1 MDSSH
6 IIYAGMSH
14 VLNEIKNKVS

>member
-14 VLNEIKNKVS
+14 VVNEIKDKVS